1 MVLPTPDESAYDGN
15 IIVKR
20 TTYGKS
26 KTVKASGLAKVR
38 KVIAALEEEA
48 DRRVTIDRLDSNDP
62 LYSLEVQV
70 TANKVIAA
78 ELRKQALFLKTFLKN
93 NS

>member
-26 KTVKASGLAKVR
+26 KTTKASGLAKVR
-38 KVIAALEEEA
+38 RAIEVLNQEA
-48 DRRVTIDRLDSNDP
+48 DKRLTLDRINPDSNR
-62 LYSLEVQV
+62 SVEIQV
-70 TANKVIAA
+70 IVNKDVSA
-78 ELRKQALFLKTFLKN
+78 ELRKVALMLTTFLKN